1 MKIEDKIIQNV
12 STNIAKLR
20 KYHNYTQLELAE
32 KIGYSDKS
40 ISKWER
46 GEALPDLIVLVK
58 LANLFDVSLND
69 LILDDSIK
77 LKKKLNKKR
86 KALITILSFGLTWL
100 IATIVY
106 VLLELII
113 PNSYSWLSFIY
124 AIPISMI
131 VLVVFTAL
139 WWRHIYLFISVSL
152 LYWSIALSLFI
163 SIPNDKIWLVFI
175 LAIPLQIL
183 TLIIFMYQ
191 ERKIKKKIK

>member
-20 KYHNYTQLELAE
+20 KHHNYTQLELAE

>member
-163 SIPNDKIWLVFI
+163 SISNDKIWLVFI

>member
-124 AIPISMI
+124 AIPVSMI